1 MYNRLA
7 KLNLPPCFLLREDE
21 KYKKPNRAATTA
33 IDDMV
38 MITVFVVFFSPYP
51 VAHRSSYN
59 ITLVCLKLLKS
70 TNLLFFFFFF
80 EKQTHTRER
89 ERCSNTNCNS
99 LNR

>member
-7 KLNLPPCFLLREDE
+7 KLNLHPSCFLLREDE
-21 KYKKPNRAATTA
+21 KYKKPNRAATTTA

-38 MITVFVVFFSPYP
+38 MITVFVVFFSPSP

-70 TNLLFFFFFF
+70 ANLFFFLFLRNKHTQ
-80 EKQTHTRER
+80 ERGKEILTQTVVV
-89 ERCSNTNCNS
+89 
-99 LNR
+99 